1 MQDRHSD
8 ETKSSLRIL
17 LMDDEEMIRDVAGR
31 MFRALG
37 HEFAATKEGLEA
49 VTMYRDAFTSEAPFD
64 VVILDWNVVGGMSG
78 FEAATMIREIN
89 IDAFIL
95 MSSGNTGLGTDD
107 ERFSEYFSGILQK
120 PYTVDDIRNALEKY
134 IPALSKAEI
143 SGKKNNPSEI

>member
-1 MQDRHSD
+1 MQDSISD
-8 ETKSSLRIL
+8 ESKSSLRVL

-37 HEFAATKEGLEA
+37 HEFEATKEGLEA
-49 VTMYRDAFTSEAPFD
+49 VTMYRDAFTSGAAFD
-64 VVILDWNVVGGMSG
+64 VVILDWNILDGMSG

-107 ERFSEYFSGILQK
+107 ERFSRYFSGVLQK
-120 PYTVDDIRNALEKY
+120 PYTVDDIRNALVNYK
-134 IPALSKAEI
+134 PALSPAEI
-143 SGKKNNPSEI
+143 PGEEK